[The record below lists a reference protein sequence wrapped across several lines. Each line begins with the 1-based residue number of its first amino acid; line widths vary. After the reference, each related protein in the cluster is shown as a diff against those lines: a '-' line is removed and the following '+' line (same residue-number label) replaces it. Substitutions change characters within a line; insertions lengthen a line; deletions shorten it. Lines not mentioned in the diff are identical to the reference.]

1 MAARLGQYHSW
12 IASSPRPAART
23 YLSSPTFLLAALA
36 VCISA
41 TFQILLP
48 VVPVMV
54 ERQGPHGIAGAATAA
69 LFGGAVAGELCTP
82 WLLTRVRSLHL
93 LVGGELLTA
102 IPCLVYAIPGAAT
115 WELLAGAVLRG
126 AGLGLAVVVS
136 VVLVSE
142 LTPPHRRGAAIGV
155 YSLALSVPGI
165 LVPSIGV
172 FLLAAGRADVDAL
185 IGFASGVVGALIA
198 LRIPDRPMRRAEA
211 STNLRGAIRRPGLFL
226 VFAGFV
232 LTSCSFGGVVTFVP
246 VALPLDG
253 LGSAAVFLLVAGAAR
268 AASRWVAGVVGDRR
282 PVRLVL
288 VAGVSAALAGLVA
301 LAAHGGAAVVLFAAV
316 AYGAGYGAVQTATF
330 LAMAQRGTER
340 DSGAISALWNSGID
354 LGSSLGGTLIGLAAS
369 QFGYAAAAWV
379 LPVIVLAAVPLFLW
393 PGPRPLNP
401 AAEPP
406 LPETYALKT

>member
-1 MAARLGQYHSW
+1 
-12 IASSPRPAART
+12 
-23 YLSSPTFLLAALA
+23 
-36 VCISA
+36 VCISI

-54 ERQGPHGIAGAATAA
+54 ERQGPHGMAGAATAA
-69 LFGGAVAGELCTP
+69 LFFGAVMGELSTP
-82 WLLTRVRSLHL
+82 WLMTRVRSLHL

-115 WELLAGAVLRG
+115 WELLVGAVLRG

-136 VVLVSE
+136 VALVSE
-142 LTPPHRRGAAIGV
+142 LTPPHRRGSAIGV

-172 FLLAAGRADVDAL
+172 FLLAAGRPEVDAL

-198 LRIPDRPMRRAEA
+198 MRIPDRPMRLAAE
-211 STNLRGAIRRPGLFL
+211 STNLLGAIRKPGLLL

-246 VALPLDG
+246 IALPLDG
-253 LGSAAVFLLVAGAAR
+253 LGSAAAFLLVAGAGR
-268 AASRWVAGVVGDRR
+268 AASRWVAGVVGDRQPAR
-282 PVRLVL
+282 VVL
-288 VAGVSAALAGLVA
+288 IAGVSMALAGLVA
-301 LAAHGGAAVVLFAAV
+301 LATHGGVAVVLFAAV
-316 AYGAGYGAVQTATF
+316 AYGAGYGAVQTAAF
-330 LAMAQRGTER
+330 LAMAQRGTAR

-354 LGSSLGGTLIGLAAS
+354 LGSSLGGTLMGLTAS
-369 QFGYAAAAWV
+369 QFGYGTAAWV
-379 LPVIVLAAVPLFLW
+379 LPAVVLAAVPLFLW

-401 AAEPP
+401 AAEQP